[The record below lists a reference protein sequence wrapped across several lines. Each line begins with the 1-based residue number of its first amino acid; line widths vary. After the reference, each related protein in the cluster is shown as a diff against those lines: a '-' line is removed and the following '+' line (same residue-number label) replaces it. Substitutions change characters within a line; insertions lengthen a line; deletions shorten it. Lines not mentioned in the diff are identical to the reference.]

1 MHFTGLSDATLA
13 TVQAILASCPA
24 LETAL
29 VYGSRAKGNYKPGSD
44 IDLTLTGTALTQDML
59 SHLVGQ
65 FEESNLPYQVDLSI
79 LKDIDNPSLREHIER
94 VGKLIYDR
102 TGNTTEHQ
110 AGVNL

>member
-24 LETAL
+24 VETAI
-29 VYGSRAKGNYKPGSD
+29 VYGSRAKGNFSTGSD
-44 IDLTLTGTALTQDML
+44 IDLTLVGAALTQEML

-79 LKDIDNPSLREHIER
+79 LRDIDNPSLREHIER
-94 VGKLIYDR
+94 VGKVLYQR
-102 TGNTTEHQ
+102 TET
-110 AGVNL
+110 

>member
-24 LETAL
+24 VETAI
-29 VYGSRAKGNYKPGSD
+29 VYGSRAKGNFSMGSD
-44 IDLTLTGTALTQDML
+44 IDLTLVGAALTQDML

-79 LKDIDNPSLREHIER
+79 LRYIDNPSLREHVER
-94 VGKLIYDR
+94 VGKVLYQR
-102 TGNTTEHQ
+102 TET
-110 AGVNL
+110 

>member
-24 LETAL
+24 VETAI
-29 VYGSRAKGNYKPGSD
+29 VYGSRAKGNFSTGSD
-44 IDLTLTGTALTQDML
+44 IDLTLVGAALTQEML

-79 LKDIDNPSLREHIER
+79 FRDIDNPSLREHIER
-94 VGKLIYDR
+94 LGKVLYQR
-102 TGNTTEHQ
+102 TET
-110 AGVNL
+110 

>member
-24 LETAL
+24 VETAI
-29 VYGSRAKGNYKPGSD
+29 VYGSRAKGNFSMGSD
-44 IDLTLTGTALTQDML
+44 IDLTLVGAALTQDML

-79 LKDIDNPSLREHIER
+79 LRDIDNPSLRVHIER
-94 VGKLIYDR
+94 VGKVLYQR
-102 TGNTTEHQ
+102 TET
-110 AGVNL
+110 

>member
-24 LETAL
+24 VETAI
-29 VYGSRAKGNYKPGSD
+29 VYGSRAKGNFSTGSD
-44 IDLTLTGTALTQDML
+44 IDLTLVGAALTQEML

-79 LKDIDNPSLREHIER
+79 LRDIDNPSLREHVER
-94 VGKLIYDR
+94 VGKVIYQR
-102 TGNTTEHQ
+102 TET
-110 AGVNL
+110 

>member
-24 LETAL
+24 VETAI
-29 VYGSRAKGNYKPGSD
+29 VYGSRAKGNFSTGSD
-44 IDLTLTGTALTQDML
+44 IDLTLVGAALTQDML

-79 LKDIDNPSLREHIER
+79 LRDIDNPSLREHVER
-94 VGKLIYDR
+94 VGKVIYQP
-102 TGNTTEHQ
+102 T
-110 AGVNL
+110 

>member
-24 LETAL
+24 VETAI
-29 VYGSRAKGNYKPGSD
+29 VYGSRAKGNFSMGSD
-44 IDLTLTGTALTQDML
+44 IDLTLVGAALSQDML

-79 LKDIDNPSLREHIER
+79 LRDIDNPSLRVHIER
-94 VGKLIYDR
+94 VGKVLYQR
-102 TGNTTEHQ
+102 TET
-110 AGVNL
+110 

>member
-24 LETAL
+24 VETAI
-29 VYGSRAKGNYKPGSD
+29 VYGSRAKGNFSTGSD
-44 IDLTLTGTALTQDML
+44 IDLTLVGAALTQDML

-79 LKDIDNPSLREHIER
+79 LRDIDNPSLREHVER
-94 VGKLIYDR
+94 VGKVLYQR
-102 TGNTTEHQ
+102 TET
-110 AGVNL
+110 

>member
-24 LETAL
+24 VETAI
-29 VYGSRAKGNYKPGSD
+29 VYGSRAKGNFSMGSD
-44 IDLTLTGTALTQDML
+44 IDLTLVGTALTQDML

-79 LKDIDNPSLREHIER
+79 LRDIDNPSLREHVER
-94 VGKLIYDR
+94 VGKVIYQR
-102 TGNTTEHQ
+102 TET
-110 AGVNL
+110 

>member
-24 LETAL
+24 VETAI
-29 VYGSRAKGNYKPGSD
+29 VYGSRAKGNFSTGSD
-44 IDLTLTGTALTQDML
+44 IDLTLVGAALTQDML

-79 LKDIDNPSLREHIER
+79 LRDIDNPSLREHVER
-94 VGKLIYDR
+94 VGKVIYQP
-102 TGNTTEHQ
+102 TET
-110 AGVNL
+110 

>member
-24 LETAL
+24 VETAI
-29 VYGSRAKGNYKPGSD
+29 VYGSRAKGNFSMGSD
-44 IDLTLTGTALTQDML
+44 IDLTLVGAALTQDML

-79 LKDIDNPSLREHIER
+79 LRDIDNPSLREHVER
-94 VGKLIYDR
+94 VGKVIYQP
-102 TGNTTEHQ
+102 T
-110 AGVNL
+110 